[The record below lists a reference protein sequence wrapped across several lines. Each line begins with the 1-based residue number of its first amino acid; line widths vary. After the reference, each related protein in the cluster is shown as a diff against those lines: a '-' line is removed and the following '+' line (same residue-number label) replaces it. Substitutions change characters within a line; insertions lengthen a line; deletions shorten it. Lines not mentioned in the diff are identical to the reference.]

1 MATSKVIREVFVD
14 NTASTTT
21 GPHQLSTTLYG
32 GEIIVVHYAINDT
45 TSTVDPIMSPSIDT
59 DLYVWEE
66 MGLPTYWNSNTY
78 RHGFWL
84 TNACPILF
92 NDVGITWQFGA
103 AVKSVFVYYIIY
115 GHDNYDV
122 FGSMLP
128 QNAYHFDYTSGV
140 DNTDTNPF
148 LLGNTTRDAAN
159 DLFDMWSCFTISN
172 SAGFEHTTDSGYN
185 DKGESVVTTSDFCN
199 HHWIWDEKATT
210 TTALSGQIDA
220 IGGTDTSPTAV
231 FRLSFDEGLN
241 ADYDVITGDLFNL
254 PVTMI
259 DYVENPVAESH
270 TTDLTLPADIPE
282 GALILLVGHYNEET
296 NVRSIPSGYTQVYT
310 GRLISPYIAQ
320 VGIEARIADGTEG
333 GTDVTFTCLGATRVT
348 ASAYVFGNVYDSA
361 TITDVV
367 CGNGMNQIADETPLW
382 EQQDIALFYG
392 WTWDKHATL
401 FSVLTDGQS
410 GCRKT
415 RLNTETTPNLIHSV
429 NGLFTPLRNTGTA
442 AEEEWG
448 NNFIRTGWKQTGQMA
463 FPDAL
468 YDVESLSSSSVGH
481 VGAAVQIRAGTA
493 APVGLAFG
501 GSVAGDGGVMWPPR
515 ANDPRWTQLLTDS
528 GITQSGNFIDDV
540 KAALIALSGAS
551 GGSLDDLWK
560 KTLAANSVTDISE
573 PYLY

>member
-32 GEIIVVHYAINDT
+32 GEIIVAHYAINGN
-45 TSTVDPIMSPSIDT
+45 TSTIDPVMETSLDT
-59 DLYVWEE
+59 DLFVWEE
-66 MGLPTYWNSNTY
+66 LNLPTLWNSNAY
-78 RHGFWL
+78 RTGYWL
-84 TNACPILF
+84 TNACPIMF
-92 NDVGITWQFGA
+92 NDVGITWEFGS
-103 AVKSVFVYYIIY
+103 AVKSVFAYYIIY

-128 QNAYHFDYTSGV
+128 QNAYHFDFTAGV
-140 DNTDTNPF
+140 DNTDTQI
-148 LLGNTTRDAAN
+148 LIASNTTRDVSN
-159 DLFDMWSCFTISN
+159 DLFDMLSFFTISN

-210 TTALSGQIDA
+210 TTASAATFNA

-241 ADYDVITGDLFNL
+241 ADYDVITGDSWNL
-254 PVTMI
+254 PVTLI
-259 DYVENPVAESH
+259 DSVENVVAESNS
-270 TTDLTLPADIPE
+270 TDLTLPADIPE

-296 NVRSIPSGYTQVYT
+296 NNRALPSGYTTVYQ
-310 GRLISPYIAQ
+310 GRLVSPYIAQ
-320 VGIEARIADGTEG
+320 VGVEAKIADGTEG
-333 GTDVTFTCLGATRVT
+333 GTDVTFSCVGASRIT

-367 CGNGMNQIADETPLW
+367 CGNGMNQIADETPAW
-382 EQQDIALFYG
+382 EQQDLALFYG

-401 FSVLTDGQS
+401 YSVMTDGQN

-415 RLNTETTPNLIHSV
+415 KLTTDTTPNLIPSI
-429 NGLFTPLRNTGTA
+429 NGLFTPLRNTGTTE
-442 AEEEWG
+442 EEEWT

-463 FPDAL
+463 FPDGL
-468 YDVESLSSSSVGH
+468 YYTESLASSTVGH
-481 VGAAVQIRAGTA
+481 IGAAVQIRAGTA

-501 GSVAGDGGVMWPPR
+501 GTVAGDGGVMWPPR

-560 KTLAANSVTDISE
+560 KTLAANAVTDISE